1 MAEPITEPLIQL
13 RNVSRR
19 YRTGSSEVGA
29 LNGVTLDIHC
39 GEFLA
44 IMGPSGSGKTTLMN
58 IIGCLDRPTGGE
70 YYYRGWSAHTA
81 RPDQRARL
89 RREVFGFVFQN
100 YNLLGMATARENVE
114 IPAIYAGTRKRAR
127 LRRAAELL
135 SGLGLAGRMGHQ
147 PAELSGG
154 EQQRVAIARAL
165 MNGGRV
171 VLADEPT
178 GSLDS
183 RSGQEIMAQLES
195 LADRGHTV
203 IVVTH
208 DPAVAAHA
216 RRRIELLDGRLVADT
231 GAGEGRA
238 LKTNAAFG
246 AKRYRGL
253 EPSAPGGVRAPALAL
268 QESSRTALRALRGNK
283 FRTALT
289 LLGIIIGVLSV
300 TAMLGVAEGVRR
312 SIMDNFSDLGGA
324 RLTVSPSNNQNVQ
337 TAYLTLQDGDA
348 IREQVANLI
357 SVAPQ
362 MTGGGGVVAGG
373 KEDFATIIGTTSRAM
388 AEGNSKLAQGVF
400 FSEQQEEDYEPVV
413 VLDGNLA
420 GNLFA
425 RDVEPVGEYV
435 QINGAPYQVIGV
447 LQRPQE
453 RFAAFNFWRRVA
465 YVPLRTGAVR
475 LFNRENLSSL
485 EILVSGTEHVETAQ
499 AEITAL
505 LTRRHGTPDFEIQ
518 NQAELIEAEN
528 NAANILRLLF
538 GAIGG
543 ISLIVAGIGVMNIM
557 LATVAER
564 TREIGVRMAT
574 GARQRDILMQFVCEA
589 VVVSGLGGLI
599 GLLLAVGL
607 GALVSS
613 FDVVEVVF
621 TAPILLIG
629 LSCATLTGLLFGFA
643 PARRAA
649 RLDPVAALAAQ

>member
-1 MAEPITEPLIQL
+1 MPDRTTAPLIRL

-19 YRTGSSEVGA
+19 FQTGGAEVGA
-29 LNGVTLDIHC
+29 LNGVTLDIHP

-58 IIGCLDRPTGGE
+58 IIGCLDRPTSGE
-70 YYYRGWSAHTA
+70 YYYEGWPAHSA
-81 RPDQRARL
+81 RPDERARL

-114 IPAIYAGTRKRAR
+114 IPAIYAGTPKGDRMKRATD
-127 LRRAAELL
+127 LL
-135 SGLGLAGRMGHQ
+135 SGLGLARRLGHQ

-171 VLADEPT
+171 ILADEPT

-183 RSGQEIMAQLES
+183 RSGQEILAQLES

-208 DPAVAAHA
+208 DPKVAAHA
-216 RRRIELLDGRLVADT
+216 KRRIELLDGCLVADT
-231 GAGEGRA
+231 GTRAGPASRTRVESIDMASVSG
-238 LKTNAAFG
+238 
-246 AKRYRGL
+246 
-253 EPSAPGGVRAPALAL
+253 SAVRAPALAL
-268 QESSRTALRALRGNK
+268 QESARTAMRALRGNK

-300 TAMLGVAEGVRR
+300 SAMLAVAEGVRR
-312 SIMDNFSDLGGA
+312 SILESFSDLGGA
-324 RLTVSPSNNQNVQ
+324 RLTVSPSNNQDGQ
-337 TAYLTLQDGDA
+337 SAFLTLQDGDA
-348 IREQVANLI
+348 IREQVANLV

-362 MTGGGGVVAGG
+362 MIGGGGIAAGG
-373 KEDFATIIGTTSRAM
+373 QEEFATFRATTSRAM
-388 AEGNSKLAQGVF
+388 AEGNRKLAQGVF
-400 FSEQQEEDYEPVV
+400 FSRQQDENYEPVV
-413 VLDGNLA
+413 VIDANLA
-420 GNLFA
+420 GILFA
-425 RDVEPVGEYV
+425 GDVDPVGQYV
-435 QINGAPYQVIGV
+435 QLNGVPYQVIGV
-447 LQRPQE
+447 LQRPQG
-453 RFAAFNFWRRVA
+453 RFAAFSSWRREA
-465 YVPLRTGAVR
+465 YVPLGTGAVR
-475 LFNRENLSSL
+475 LFNRENLNSL
-485 EILVSGTEHVETAQ
+485 EILVSETELVETAQ
-499 AEITAL
+499 ADITAL
-505 LTRRHGTPDFEIQ
+505 LTRRHGTQDFEIQ
-518 NQAELIEAEN
+518 NQAELIEAQN
-528 NAANILRLLF
+528 NATNILRLLF

-589 VVVSGLGGLI
+589 IVVTGLGGLV
-599 GLLLAVGL
+599 GLLLALGL
-607 GALVSS
+607 GAVVSS
-613 FDVVEVVF
+613 FEVVEVVF

-649 RLDPVAALAAQ
+649 RLDPVVALAAQ

>member
-1 MAEPITEPLIQL
+1 MPERTTAPLIQL

-19 YRTGSSEVGA
+19 YRTGGAEVGA
-29 LNGVTLDIHC
+29 LNGVTLDIHL

-58 IIGCLDRPTGGE
+58 IIGCLDRPSSGE
-70 YYYRGWSAHTA
+70 YYYQGWPAHSA
-81 RPDQRARL
+81 RPNQRARL

-114 IPAIYAGTRKRAR
+114 VPAIYAGTRKRDR
-127 LRRAAELL
+127 LTRATALL
-135 SGLGLAGRMGHQ
+135 SRLGLAQRLGHQ
-147 PAELSGG
+147 PSELSGG

-165 MNGGRV
+165 MNGGQV

-183 RSGQEIMAQLES
+183 RTGKEILQQLEA
-195 LADRGHTV
+195 LADQGRTV

-208 DPAVAAHA
+208 DPTVAAHA
-216 RRRIELLDGRLVADT
+216 RRRIDLLDGRLVEDT
-231 GAGEGRA
+231 GAMR
-238 LKTNAAFG
+238 G
-246 AKRYRGL
+246 AVSMMQTG
-253 EPSAPGGVRAPALAL
+253 PIDTAPGGKGGMRALTLAL
-268 QESSRTALRALRGNK
+268 QESSRTAIRALRGNK

-312 SIMDNFSDLGGA
+312 EIMANFSDLGGA
-324 RLTVSPSNNQNVQ
+324 RLSVSPSNNQNEQ
-337 TAYLTLQDGDA
+337 TAALTLQDGDA
-348 IREQVANLI
+348 IREQVANLV

-362 MTGGGGVVAGG
+362 MRGGGGIVAGG
-373 KEDFATIIGTTSRAM
+373 KEDYVALTATTSRAM

-400 FSEQQEEDYEPVV
+400 FSEQQDENHEPVV
-413 VLDGNLA
+413 VLGTNLA
-420 GNLFA
+420 DNLFA
-425 RDVEPVGEYV
+425 PEVDPVGAYV

-447 LQRPQE
+447 LQRGE
-453 RFAAFNFWRRVA
+453 GRFAAFDFWSRNA
-465 YVPLRTGAVR
+465 YVPLMTGAVR
-475 LFNRENLSSL
+475 LFNRENLTSL
-485 EILVSGTEHVETAQ
+485 DILVTETKHVETAQ
-499 AEITAL
+499 AEISDL
-505 LTRRHGTPDFEIQ
+505 LTRRHGSRDFEIQ

-528 NAANILRLLF
+528 DAANILRLLF

-564 TREIGVRMAT
+564 TREIGVRKAT

-589 VVVSGLGGLI
+589 VVVAGLGGLV

-607 GALVSS
+607 GTLISGLTPVQ
-613 FDVVEVVF
+613 VTF
-621 TAPILLIG
+621 TPLILIIG
-629 LSCATLTGLLFGFA
+629 LSCATLTGLVFGFA

-649 RLDPVAALAAQ
+649 RLDPVVALAAQ

>member
-1 MAEPITEPLIQL
+1 MPEPTTAPLIQL

-19 YRTGSSEVGA
+19 YRTGGAEVGA
-29 LNGVTLDIHC
+29 LEGVTLDIHC

-58 IIGCLDRPTGGE
+58 IIGFLDRPTAGE
-70 YYYRGWSAHTA
+70 YYYQGWPAHTA

-127 LRRAAELL
+127 LRRATELL
-135 SGLGLAGRMGHQ
+135 SSLGLARRLGHQ

-195 LADRGHTV
+195 LAEAGHTV

-208 DPAVAAHA
+208 DPTVAAHA
-216 RRRIELLDGRLVADT
+216 RRRIELLDGRLIADT
-231 GAGEGRA
+231 GTKAR
-238 LKTNAAFG
+238 
-246 AKRYRGL
+246 
-253 EPSAPGGVRAPALAL
+253 PGPRTQAESIDMASGPRSGVRAPALAL

-312 SIMDNFSDLGGA
+312 SIMDNFSDLGGG
-324 RLTVSPSNNQNVQ
+324 RLTISPSNSQNEQ
-337 TAYLTLQDGDA
+337 TAFLTIQDGDA
-348 IREQVANLI
+348 IRDQVANLI

-362 MTGGGGVVAGG
+362 MTGGGGIVARGE
-373 KEDFATIIGTTSRAM
+373 EDYATIIGTTSRAM
-388 AEGNSKLAQGVF
+388 AEGSSKLAQGVF
-400 FSEQQEEDYEPVV
+400 FSEQQDEDYEPVV
-413 VLDGNLA
+413 VLGGNLA
-420 GNLFA
+420 GSLFA
-425 RDVEPVGEYV
+425 RDVDPVGEYV

-447 LQRPQE
+447 LQRPQGQ
-453 RFAAFNFWRRVA
+453 FAAFNFWARAA
-465 YVPLRTGAVR
+465 YVPLMTGAVR
-475 LFNRENLSSL
+475 LFNRENLTSL
-485 EILVSGTEHVETAQ
+485 EILVTETEHVEIAQ
-499 AEITAL
+499 EEIGAL

-518 NQAELIEAEN
+518 NQAELIEAQDN
-528 NAANILRLLF
+528 VANILRLLF

-607 GALVSS
+607 GALVNSLGA
-613 FDVVEVVF
+613 VQVVF

>member
-1 MAEPITEPLIQL
+1 MPERTTEPLVQL

-19 YRTGSSEVGA
+19 YRTGGAEVGG
-29 LNGVTLDIHC
+29 LNGVTLDIHS

-70 YYYRGWSAHTA
+70 YYYQGWPAHTA

-127 LRRAAELL
+127 LRRATELL
-135 SGLGLAGRMGHQ
+135 SSLGLAERLGHQ

-183 RSGQEIMAQLES
+183 RSGKEIMAQLES
-195 LADRGHTV
+195 LAEAGHTV

-231 GAGEGRA
+231 GAGQRRA
-238 LKTNAAFG
+238 LHTTAAFG

-253 EPSAPGGVRAPALAL
+253 EGPAPGGARAPALAL

-312 SIMDNFSDLGGA
+312 SIMDNFSNLGGA
-324 RLTVSPSNNQNVQ
+324 RLTVSPSNNQNEQ
-337 TAYLTLQDGDA
+337 TAFLTLQDGDA
-348 IREQVANLI
+348 IREQVANLM

-362 MTGGGGVVAGG
+362 MRGGGVMVAGG
-373 KEDFATIIGTTSRAM
+373 KENFAIILATISRAM
-388 AEGNSKLAQGVF
+388 AEGSSKLAQGVF
-400 FSEQQEEDYEPVV
+400 FSEQQDQD
-413 VLDGNLA
+413 L
-420 GNLFA
+420 
-425 RDVEPVGEYV
+425 
-435 QINGAPYQVIGV
+435 
-447 LQRPQE
+447 
-453 RFAAFNFWRRVA
+453 
-465 YVPLRTGAVR
+465 
-475 LFNRENLSSL
+475 NRS
-485 EILVSGTEHVETAQ
+485 
-499 AEITAL
+499 
-505 LTRRHGTPDFEIQ
+505 
-518 NQAELIEAEN
+518 
-528 NAANILRLLF
+528 
-538 GAIGG
+538 
-543 ISLIVAGIGVMNIM
+543 
-557 LATVAER
+557 
-564 TREIGVRMAT
+564 
-574 GARQRDILMQFVCEA
+574 
-589 VVVSGLGGLI
+589 
-599 GLLLAVGL
+599 
-607 GALVSS
+607 
-613 FDVVEVVF
+613 
-621 TAPILLIG
+621 
-629 LSCATLTGLLFGFA
+629 
-643 PARRAA
+643 
-649 RLDPVAALAAQ
+649 